1 MTIVLCEELKTNL
14 RITLMSDATHPSVKK
29 PQRLSITKS
38 YMLAVSIVAIA
49 AMASYG
55 YIRLHLEAAQK
66 SGYIINISG
75 QQRMLSQRIAL
86 FSSKIAAEPKSEHS
100 PSYAVELR
108 HVINN
113 MAENH
118 QELLE
123 DLETRPKNSLLSQFY
138 YNEPRNI
145 DARMKRFLSNAKV
158 FLNTY
163 EESATGLGEPQI
175 NQEAFE
181 SIINEANA
189 PLLRDL
195 NAAVAQYESEAEAA
209 VINFSRT
216 ELGIMLLA
224 LFMLLLEVL
233 FIFRP
238 LTKRVE
244 KQIVDLRNLNMQLKE
259 AQINLEHKVL
269 ARTADLQNAKIAAE
283 KANQSKDDFLAN
295 ISHELRTPL
304 NSIIGHIEL
313 MIAFEQMPFKLAK
326 KLNIVIRAAR
336 ALLGQVNNILD
347 ISKIEADALTIE
359 IRPFNLYDSLAF
371 LAETIKPVASKQGI
385 VFESNLD
392 EAKDHIVMGDE
403 HRLNSVL
410 LNLLSNA
417 VKFSK
422 DGTVSLTVHKELK
435 DEKLKFTFVVED
447 NGIGVPLKKRDTIFN
462 KFSQADD
469 STTRV
474 YGGTGLGLPI
484 AKHLTTLMGGT
495 IDYIPGKKQGS
506 IFTVELAFDEA
517 SEEDLASYYAQTARI
532 LKEKQDQK
540 AERRGA
546 LKDMKIMLVD
556 DNSFN
561 QEVAMEYLQ
570 SFGAN
575 NITIAKNGLDAVAKF
590 QMDPTYNL
598 IFMDCHMPKMNG
610 YDATREIRR
619 TEELNDLTPTVIVA
633 LTADNNG
640 TEEKCLEA
648 GMNAYIQKPLQ
659 LRELEHM
666 LKKYYSVTV
675 GFGTQNYTE
684 QDSELISLDSL
695 NNFCTNDLE
704 RVMQLLNAFK
714 QKYDQDLTEL
724 EKAVENKDKTLFK
737 EACHSLTGSAAF
749 IGSQRLVDICAQAKT
764 ERTLGP
770 KKMEK
775 ILDEITTTGEQV
787 FTRLSQEVNL

>member
-1 MTIVLCEELKTNL
+1 MN
-14 RITLMSDATHPSVKK
+14 DAAHTSVKK
-29 PQRLSITKS
+29 PGMLSITKS
-38 YMLAVSIVAIA
+38 YMFAISLVALA

-55 YIRLHLEAAQK
+55 YIHFHLAEAKESA
-66 SGYIINISG
+66 SIINISG

-86 FSSKIAAEPKSEHS
+86 FSSKIVQAPASEHG
-100 PSYAVELR
+100 PSYALELR
-108 HVINN
+108 RAVTTMEDNHNTLLANLDVRN
-113 MAENH
+113 ENS
-118 QELLE
+118 Q
-123 DLETRPKNSLLSQFY
+123 LSEFY
-138 YNEPRNI
+138 YHEPRNI
-145 DARMKRFLSNAKV
+145 DARMKRFLSSAKV

-163 EESATGLGEPQI
+163 EDSITGLDTPKLDM
-175 NQEAFE
+175 EAYNTL
-181 SIINEANA
+181 INEAEA

-195 NAAVAQYESEAEAA
+195 NAAVTQYETEAQNA
-209 VINFSRT
+209 VTRFSNT

-224 LFMLLLEVL
+224 LFMLALEAL

-238 LTKRVE
+238 LTKRIE
-244 KQIVDLRNLNMQLKE
+244 TQIADLQTLNMQLKE
-259 AQINLEHKVL
+259 SQLNLEKKVL
-269 ARTADLQNAKIAAE
+269 ARTADLQKAKIAAE

-359 IRPFNLYDSLAF
+359 IRPFNLHDSLAF
-371 LAETIKPVASKQGI
+371 LTETIQPVASKQGI
-385 VFESNLD
+385 VFESNLED
-392 EAKDHIVMGDE
+392 TKGHIVMGDE

-422 DGTVSLTVHKELK
+422 DGTVSLTVHKEVVAN
-435 DEKLKFTFVVED
+435 KLKFTFVVED
-447 NGIGVPLKKRDTIFN
+447 DGIGVPLKKRDTIFN

-484 AKHLTTLMGGT
+484 AKHLTTLMGGK
-495 IDYIPGKKQGS
+495 INYMPGEKQGS

-532 LKEKQDQK
+532 LKEKQEKK
-540 AERRGA
+540 AEHRGA

-561 QEVAMEYLQ
+561 QEVALEYLH
-570 SFGAN
+570 SFGAAD
-575 NITIAKNGLDAVAKF
+575 ITIAKNGLDAVAKF
-590 QMDPTYNL
+590 QIDPTYNL

-640 TEEKCLEA
+640 TEEKCLDA

-659 LRELEHM
+659 LRELEQL

-675 GFGTQNYTE
+675 GFSAQPDDE
-684 QDSELISLDSL
+684 QDAGLVSLDSL

-714 QKYDQDLTEL
+714 QKYDQDLIEL

-749 IGSQRLVDICAQAKT
+749 IGSQRLVDICAQAKS

-770 KKMEK
+770 KQMEK
-775 ILDEITTTGEQV
+775 IFDEIAATGQKV